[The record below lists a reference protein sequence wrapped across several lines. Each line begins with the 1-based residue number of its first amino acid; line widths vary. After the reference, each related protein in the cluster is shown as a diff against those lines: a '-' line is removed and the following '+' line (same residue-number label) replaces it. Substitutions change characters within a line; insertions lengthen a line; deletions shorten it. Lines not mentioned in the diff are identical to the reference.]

1 MKLPECD
8 NKLVRLLE
16 IKVENRILFG
26 MRKNSGT
33 IFFTAVFVGLLL
45 LIQPQDAAADNT
57 VLLRL
62 KVFPPDYELSVD
74 GEKRDTF
81 ELPEYKRGIR
91 LSPGEHRLRFY
102 AEGYADLERTVLC
115 AQKELLLEEKLER
128 TGSRCRRLGAF
139 PTGVQP
145 KSVAF
150 TPDGNYIVTALLE
163 GRGIQVVRADTLE
176 PVPVEPLPEEY
187 AGKVGFVELAFVE
200 HTGEVWVSQMTTGT
214 VHVYDLDGFR
224 YKTSIDAEGNWSK
237 VILVSADETRA
248 YVSNWLSEDISVIDV
263 DSRKTLHTIPVGGTP
278 RGMVLSK
285 DGNHLYV
292 CRYDNGT
299 IEKIDLARK
308 KVVKTL
314 TFRGGAKRHIV
325 TDRETDTYYVS
336 DMYWGSI
343 FIFSGKTDTLLK
355 EVYVGPNPNT
365 IDLTS
370 DGRYL
375 FVATRGENN
384 PESYR
389 LKGHFFGKILVLDT
403 KTNTIADWFWGRN
416 QPTGLDV
423 SGDDRLLAYS
433 NFLDDHVEVYATG
446 LYEVSAGDMSSTA
459 SNQTA
464 PATSGSPRP
473 WGR

>member
-1 MKLPECD
+1 MGK
-8 NKLVRLLE
+8 K
-16 IKVENRILFG
+16 
-26 MRKNSGT
+26 SGA
-33 IFFTAVFVGLLL
+33 IFFTAIFIALIGLLF
-45 LIQPQDAAADNT
+45 PEGAAADNT

-62 KVFPPDYELSVD
+62 KVFPQEYELSVD

-81 ELPEYKRGIR
+81 ELPEHKRGIR
-91 LSPGEHRLRFY
+91 LTPGEHRLRFS
-102 AEGYADLERTVLC
+102 AGGYEDKTHTILC

-150 TPDGNYIVTALLE
+150 TPGGNYIVTALLE

-187 AGKVGFVELAFVE
+187 AGKIGFVELAFVE
-200 HTGEVWVSQMTTGT
+200 HTDELWVSQMTTGT

-237 VILVSADETRA
+237 VILISEDETRA

-263 DSRKTLHTIPVGGTP
+263 DRRKTLHTIPVGGTP

-292 CRYDNGT
+292 CRYDSGT

-375 FVATRGENN
+375 FVATRGKNN

-389 LKGHFFGKILVLDT
+389 LKGRFFGKILVLDT

-423 SGDDRLLAYS
+423 SCDDRLLAYS
-433 NFLDDHVEVYATG
+433 NFLDDQVEVYATG
-446 LYEVSAGDMSSTA
+446 LAAGAPGGRSNSSAA
-459 SNQTA
+459 QTA
-464 PATSGSPRP
+464 RPSSGLLRAQ
-473 WGR
+473 GR